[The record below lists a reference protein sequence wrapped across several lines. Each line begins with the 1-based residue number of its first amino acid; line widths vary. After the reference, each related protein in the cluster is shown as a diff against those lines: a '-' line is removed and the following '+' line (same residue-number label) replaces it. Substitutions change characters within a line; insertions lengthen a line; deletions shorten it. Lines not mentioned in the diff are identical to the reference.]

1 MNSSTPHRAYPLFFY
16 VHIHMDGLYLSFPL
30 CDNHTRL
37 NVFLCCRIQLPQQSI
52 LFSIFRLFSN
62 ISLSR
67 QVHSIKSVAPFT
79 TFHWRIFIR
88 HTLFSLHQSVNLL
101 SRPVFLH
108 PFPKFSYPTVFVT
121 IIQTIPSLLLQP
133 AQWIIHFLWYLRD
146 KILVISVRYSTP
158 RR

>member
-1 MNSSTPHRAYPLFFY
+1 MHVSFILSSYLLRFSKPKLSPLLLFLSIRPEGWYFFF
-16 VHIHMDGLYLSFPL
+16 LLPL
-30 CDNHTRL
+30 TRL
-37 NVFLCCRIQLPQQSI
+37 SVFLCCRIQLPQQSI
-52 LFSIFRLFSN
+52 LFSIFRLFFH

-121 IIQTIPSLLLQP
+121 IIQPIPSLLLQP
-133 AQWIIHFLWYLRD
+133 AQ
-146 KILVISVRYSTP
+146 
-158 RR
+158 